1 VNRVTPPQPQPAP
14 APTLRERIFT
24 WVVCVALFFSAFFVR
39 LPGIGHGLP
48 TTLEQDC
55 MIPGQVEL
63 LRQGGDAWKEQR
75 NFRWYPLLIANVAAQ
90 VPRPANAQPQ
100 APLADHLRAAA
111 APHLQTRL
119 VVALFAA
126 LMAPAAYLLAAL
138 FMERRWA
145 LVAGLLSAASLLS
158 VNFSQ
163 QSRPHAAA
171 GALFAWALLAFVRL
185 RRRGGVL
192 GHSLAGGALA
202 LALGCL
208 QSALALL
215 PALVVAVLA
224 RRTHTRSWL
233 DLRLLLTLALVGS
246 GVVVFY
252 PYEFFGKPLPPQ
264 PGADAALI
272 NQSGHLLF
280 LDQFRGGG
288 FATLARTFVSY
299 EPALAAL
306 VVLGLALWALRR
318 EKQDHANTF
327 TRRRDLWVLLAFV
340 VPYVLVLGMYNRT
353 YERFA
358 IPLVPLFACVAAFGL
373 REVARRIPARSAA
386 AGFATWAVLAVLA
399 VAPGAWLCWR
409 LVDVRSQPH
418 TTELAAR
425 WLEERASELRPL
437 DLTLTPTLDLPLLRE
452 PAGLSNWPGGEGA
465 SWNRPWS
472 RYQASVPGG
481 PPLGERWRLRWW
493 TPKLGIMANDPA
505 RFVAE
510 EGGEI
515 AITEVFAENRVHLGG
530 TKLREWLLVN
540 AELLV
545 RFSPDRDPGYSEHPF
560 GYQEETSVSPGIFF
574 QRLLQARGS
583 GPVIE
588 IFRLPSR

>member
-1 VNRVTPPQPQPAP
+1 MTQAKPPPLQPTP

-24 WVVCVALFFSAFFVR
+24 WVVCVALFFGAFFLR

-63 LRQGGDAWKEQR
+63 LRQGGDAWKTER
-75 NFRWYPLLIANVAAQ
+75 NFRWYPLLIANVATQ

-100 APLADHLRAAA
+100 APLADHLRAAS

-138 FMERRWA
+138 FLERRWA
-145 LVAGLLSAASLLS
+145 IVAGLLCAASLLS

-224 RRTHTRSWL
+224 RRTHKRSWL
-233 DLRLLLTLALVGS
+233 DLRLLLTVALVVS
-246 GVVVFY
+246 GIVVFY
-252 PYEFFGKPLPPQ
+252 PYEFFGNDLPKQ

-288 FATLARTFVSY
+288 FVTLARTFVSY

-306 VVLGLALWALRR
+306 ALLGLVLWATRR
-318 EKQDHANTF
+318 GAQDAANNY
-327 TRRRDLWVLLAFV
+327 TRRRDLWVVLAFA
-340 VPYVLVLGMYNRT
+340 VPYLLVLGLYNRT

-358 IPLVPLFACVAAFGL
+358 IPLLPMLACCAAFGL
-373 REVARRIPARSAA
+373 REVARRVPTRSAA

-399 VAPGAWLCWR
+399 IAPGAWLCLR
-409 LVDVRSQPH
+409 LGEVRSQPH

-425 WLEERASELRPL
+425 WLEERASEFRPL
-437 DLTLTPTLDLPLLRE
+437 DLTLTTTLDLPLLRE
-452 PAGLSNWPGGEGA
+452 PAGLSNWPGGPDA
-465 SWNRPWS
+465 SWNKPWS
-472 RYQASVPGG
+472 RYQANLPGG

-493 TPKLGIMANDPA
+493 TPKIGLMANDPA

-515 AITEVFAENRVHLGG
+515 AITEVFAHNRVHPGASR
-530 TKLREWLLVN
+530 LREWLLAN

-545 RFSPDRDPGYSEHPF
+545 RISPDGDPNYSDHPF
-560 GYQEETSVSPGIFF
+560 GYQEETSVAPGIFF
-574 QRLLQARGS
+574 RRLLQARGT

-588 IFRLPSR
+588 IFRLPRS